1 MNRTDAID
9 YLTQCAD
16 DNGTHWSG
24 GSSYTEQDCP
34 TCRGTNDAGWLAT
47 PCSRYGHTSAHC
59 APTAYQ
65 CAKIE
70 HVVNRENLSWWMGL
84 VVNDSETPQEHIREY
99 VIGLSGADID
109 AMVQGY
115 LECQLWAQ
123 LDYDNPSCDCHADDP
138 QNACHNY
145 TLDEKYSVDD
155 IAPEYVDKIRDELS
169 AIATEH
175 PLAVR
180 MFLARTGKTS
190 APGLYSDASGSFG
203 HDFYL
208 TREGHGAGFWD
219 RGLGELGDYLT
230 QLAKWAGS
238 ADDLSDYGDTGTLS

>member
-16 DNGTHWSG
+16 DNGVHWSG
-24 GSSYTEQDCP
+24 GRSYDQQDCP
-34 TCRGTNDAGWLAT
+34 TCRGTNNAGWLAT
-47 PCSRYGHTSAHC
+47 PGSRYGHTSAHC

-70 HVVNRENLSWWMGL
+70 HVVNRENLSFWMGL

-99 VIGLSGADID
+99 AIGLSGADVD

-123 LDYDNPSCDCHADDP
+123 HDYSHEIETGDYP
-138 QNACHNY
+138 

-155 IAPEYVDKIRDELS
+155 ISPDYVEKMKNELGELV
-169 AIATEH
+169 TEH

-180 MFLARTGKTS
+180 MYLARTGKTS

-208 TREGHGAGFWD
+208 TRERHGAGFWD

-230 QLAKWAGS
+230 QIAKYAGS
-238 ADDLSDYGDTGTLS
+238 ADDLSDYADTGTLS